1 VLPSPTRRRDDD
13 ALFVRRDDSDAI
25 CFENDPGREALNWRP
40 YFAVVWDS
48 FHAAMASRVL
58 WAAMLAI
65 WILLAML
72 APIGV
77 REDYTTTFRFF
88 DVYNGT
94 RMKAMLAQGM
104 VDPSQQDAPLGR
116 IAEAMPEELS
126 RKLKRVGEGDEVRIP
141 LPMLTDALNELI
153 DQEFKLATGK
163 VDDES
168 EEEAAKDTNSRHWY
182 DAEAWKETVR
192 LRELRELDEMPAE
205 ELSDSL
211 IRRRAR
217 LRIEAALPGVF
228 EARSAR
234 SVLLT
239 YGTLDFPTGFEIDRT
254 QFESLFNQFVIP
266 TLVHW
271 LLGFVLVFLGI
282 LVTASIIPDMLQT
295 GSLHLLLSKPVS
307 RPALL
312 IAKFVGGC
320 AFVSLCVAQLV
331 IGLYLIAGLR
341 LEIWNPRILWCIPVA
356 VFLFAVFFSVS
367 VPAGLKWR
375 SPIISIAAAGAL
387 AAICLVFSII
397 AGVFDTRIV
406 QPDRIA
412 GLVRAGDDLLSVT
425 NGGGLNRMDEEQLQW
440 VPVIESKAMSNDRV
454 LRPVAIDDDHVL
466 TARIRNGKFNPFGS
480 GSLDLIVLA
489 RDNDWKPQP
498 GLRLPTAT
506 ERLIPIGMTAE
517 PGSGHTL
524 AVNTADLLI
533 THNRDILSSIGKKV
547 EDDDK
552 DAGDENNESSDG
564 RSPRGQA
571 SNSIGAWLSTLVTMQ
586 GGATEEFVS
595 ILPRNVALS
604 PPIRLAVPPA
614 VDDAAEGTSSATTRL
629 LILNGSQLQQLEPD
643 GDPVENVWQRTRA
656 VDLPRSDT
664 PLPPVLAASSRYV
677 IASTGD
683 ELARV
688 LEGTELSEFYVGDWP
703 EDIAPLSLHA
713 VADDLFLV
721 VTTEGDGHLL
731 RVVDREPDD
740 DASEQSLQII
750 ATLPVDD
757 IETAMVEVASDASTA
772 QLIVAHDVDRIS
784 EFQISKQTLSAD
796 LSLTRTVEPER
807 SFWRRVD
814 RYGIGLLELLTPQV
828 LALGDTTAGMVSG
841 KKAFIIGG
849 GDMETGEVV
858 RYGIATPIISCGL
871 FIIAMMLLS
880 CLYFA
885 RSDF

>member
-1 VLPSPTRRRDDD
+1 M
-13 ALFVRRDDSDAI
+13 
-25 CFENDPGREALNWRP
+25 NWRP

-104 VDPSQQDAPLGR
+104 VDPDQKDAPLGR
-116 IAEAMPEELS
+116 IAAAMPEELS
-126 RKLKRVGEGDEVRIP
+126 RKLQRVGEGDEVRIP

-153 DQEFKLATGK
+153 DQDFKLATNAP
-163 VDDES
+163 DADEESGETS
-168 EEEAAKDTNSRHWY
+168 EKASDSRHWY
-182 DAEAWKETVR
+182 DAQAWQETVR
-192 LRELRELDEMPAE
+192 LRELRELDEKPAE
-205 ELSDSL
+205 ELADSL

-271 LLGFVLVFLGI
+271 LLGFVLVFLGV
-282 LVTASIIPDMLQT
+282 LVTASMIPDMLQT

-312 IAKFVGGC
+312 LAKFVGGC
-320 AFVSLCVAQLV
+320 AFVFLCVAQLV
-331 IGLYLIAGLR
+331 IGLYLIAGMR

-406 QPDRIA
+406 QPERIS
-412 GLVRAGDDLLSVT
+412 GLVRAGDDLISVT
-425 NGGGLNRMDEEQLQW
+425 NGGGLNRMDEDQQQW

-506 ERLIPIGMTAE
+506 ERLIPIGLTDKS
-517 PGSGHTL
+517 GSGQTL

-533 THNRDILSSIGKKV
+533 TQNRDILSSIGKQVK
-547 EDDDK
+547 EESDDPDS
-552 DAGDENNESSDG
+552 DSDGGADG
-564 RSPRGQA
+564 RSPRGQSA
-571 SNSIGAWLSTLVTMQ
+571 DSIGAWLSTLVTMQ

-604 PPIRLAVPPA
+604 PPIRLAVPL
-614 VDDAAEGTSSATTRL
+614 DAADLNGESASESTRL
-629 LILNGSQLQQLEPD
+629 LILNGSQLQQLVPD
-643 GDPVENVWQRTRA
+643 GDPTENVWQRDLTA
-656 VDLPRSDT
+656 DLPRSDT
-664 PLPPVLAASSRYV
+664 PLPPVLAASNRYV
-677 IASTGD
+677 VASTGD
-683 ELARV
+683 EVARV
-688 LEGTELSEFYVGDWP
+688 FTTKDLSEIFAGDWP
-703 EDIAPLSLHA
+703 DDIAPLSLHA
-713 VADDLFLV
+713 VAEDLFLV
-721 VTTEGDGHLL
+721 VTTEGSGHLL
-731 RVVDREPDD
+731 RVVEKQGDEPG
-740 DASEQSLQII
+740 SENHPLQVV
-750 ATLPVDD
+750 ATLPVDE
-757 IETAMVEVASDASTA
+757 IETAMVEFTPDSSVV
-772 QLIVAHDVDRIS
+772 QLVVAHDVDRVS
-784 EFQISKQTLSAD
+784 EFHVSSQADTAD
-796 LSLTRTVEPER
+796 LSVVRSIEPKR

-841 KKAFIIGG
+841 KKAFIVGG
-849 GDMETGEVV
+849 GDMEAGEVV
-858 RYGIATPIISCGL
+858 RYGIATPIISCGV
-871 FIIAMMLLS
+871 FIAVMLTLS
-880 CLYFA
+880 CVYFA

>member
-1 VLPSPTRRRDDD
+1 M
-13 ALFVRRDDSDAI
+13 
-25 CFENDPGREALNWRP
+25 NWRP
-40 YFAVVWDS
+40 YFAVIWDS

-65 WILLAML
+65 WVLLGLL

-77 REDYTTTFRFF
+77 REDYTTTFRWF

-104 VDPSQQDAPLGR
+104 VDPSLDDKPLGR
-116 IAEAMPEELS
+116 IASAMPQELS

-141 LPMLTDALNELI
+141 LPMLTDALNDLI
-153 DQEFKLATGK
+153 DQQYKELRPDQDA
-163 VDDES
+163 VDVNDGDEAQQQPKQS
-168 EEEAAKDTNSRHWY
+168 WY
-182 DAEAWKETVR
+182 DANVWSETVR
-192 LRELRELDEMPAE
+192 LRELRELDDTPDD

-217 LRIEAALPGVF
+217 LRVEAALPGVF

-239 YGTLDFPTGFEIDRT
+239 YGTLDFPTGFEIDRAR
-254 QFESLFNQFVIP
+254 FESLFNQFVIP

-271 LLGFVLVFLGI
+271 LLGFVLVFLGV
-282 LVTASIIPDMLQT
+282 LVTASIIPDMLQA

-320 AFVSLCVAQLV
+320 AFVFLCVAQLV
-331 IGLYLIAGLR
+331 IGLYLIAGIR

-387 AAICLVFSII
+387 AAICVVFSVI

-412 GLVRAGDDLLSVT
+412 GMVHVGDDLIAVT
-425 NGGGLNRMDEEQLQW
+425 AGGGMNRLDEGGSRW
-440 VPVIESKAMSNDRV
+440 VEMMESKAMSNDRV
-454 LRPVAIDDDHVL
+454 LRPVAIDNDHVL

-480 GSLDLIVLA
+480 GSLDLIVLD
-489 RDNDWKPQP
+489 RGNDWKPQP

-506 ERLIPIGMTAE
+506 ERLLVINRNEAS
-517 PGSGHTL
+517 GSGQTL
-524 AVNTADLLI
+524 AINTADMLI
-533 THNRDILSSIGKKV
+533 TTKGQILESIGKEP
-547 EDDDK
+547 EDDAD
-552 DAGDENNESSDG
+552 DNSATPDGEG
-564 RSPRGQA
+564 RSPRGA
-571 SNSIGAWLSTLVTMQ
+571 SSNSIGAWLGTLMTMQ
-586 GGATEEFVS
+586 GGATEDFVS
-595 ILPRNVALS
+595 ILPKNVVLR
-604 PPIRLAVPPA
+604 PPIRLALPLTGGAKSDSDSEAKLWV
-614 VDDAAEGTSSATTRL
+614 
-629 LILNGSQLQQLEPD
+629 LNGGQLQCLQAD
-643 GDPVENVWQRTRA
+643 GDPVANVWLRTVN
-656 VDLPRSDT
+656 VDLPHDDT
-664 PLPPVLAASSRYV
+664 PLPPVLAAASKYV

-683 ELARV
+683 EQAHV
-688 LEGTELSEFYVGDWP
+688 IDAETGEELIQCEWP
-703 EDIAPLSLHA
+703 NEIAPLAIHA
-713 VADDLFLV
+713 IAENQFFV
-721 VTTEGDGHLL
+721 VTTDGDGHLM
-731 RVVDREPDD
+731 RVVADESGDGWL
-740 DASEQSLQII
+740 EII
-750 ATLPVDD
+750 STINTDD
-757 IETAMVEVASDASTA
+757 IESVLVDASDTEEVVR
-772 QLIVAHDVDRIS
+772 LTLAHDVDRIS
-784 EFQISKQTLSAD
+784 IY
-796 LSLTRTVEPER
+796 RTTEGEKGRFELMDTIEPER
-807 SFWRRVD
+807 SFWRRID
-814 RYGIGLLELLTPQV
+814 RYAVGLLELLTPQV

-841 KKAFIIGG
+841 KQAFIING

-858 RYGIATPIISCGL
+858 RYGILRPILSCGV
-871 FIIAMMLLS
+871 FIVVMLSLS

>member
-1 VLPSPTRRRDDD
+1 M
-13 ALFVRRDDSDAI
+13 
-25 CFENDPGREALNWRP
+25 NWRP

-104 VDPSQQDAPLGR
+104 VDPKQEDAPLGR
-116 IAEAMPEELS
+116 IAAAMPEELS

-153 DQEFKLATGK
+153 DQEFKLAKGNP
-163 VDDES
+163 DADGDS
-168 EEEAAKDTNSRHWY
+168 ADAASDAADSRHWY
-182 DAEAWKETVR
+182 DASAWEETVR
-192 LRELRELDEMPAE
+192 LRELRELDEKPVE

-211 IRRRAR
+211 VRRRAR

-282 LVTASIIPDMLQT
+282 LVTASMIPDMLQT

-320 AFVSLCVAQLV
+320 AFVFLCVAQLV
-331 IGLYLIAGLR
+331 IGLYLIAGMR

-406 QPDRIA
+406 QPDRVA

-425 NGGGLNRMDEEQLQW
+425 NGGGLNRMDEEQSQW
-440 VPVIESKAMSNDRV
+440 VPVIDGKAMSNDRV
-454 LRPVAIDDDHVL
+454 LRPVAIDADHVL

-506 ERLIPIGMTAE
+506 ERLIPIGVTDKS
-517 PGSGHTL
+517 GSGHTL

-547 EDDDK
+547 EDDS
-552 DAGDENNESSDG
+552 DESNAEDNDGEDG
-564 RSPRGQA
+564 RSPRGQS

-604 PPIRLAVPPA
+604 PPIRLAVPLSA
-614 VDDAAEGTSSATTRL
+614 DQSSEGNSSESTGL
-629 LILNGSQLQQLEPD
+629 LILNGSQLQLLEPD
-643 GDPVENVWQRTRA
+643 GDPTENVWQRNHTA
-656 VDLPRSDT
+656 DLLRSDT
-664 PLPPVLAASSRYV
+664 PLPPVLAASDQFV

-683 ELARV
+683 EVAR
-688 LEGTELSEFYVGDWP
+688 LFDLSELEEIYAGDWP
-703 EDIAPLSLHA
+703 DEIAPLAIHA
-713 VADDLFLV
+713 VADDLFFV
-721 VTTEGDGHLL
+721 VTTEGNGHLL
-731 RVVDREPDD
+731 SVIEREATEADD
-740 DASEQSLQII
+740 STIQLQII
-750 ATLPVDD
+750 STLPVDD
-757 IETAMVEVASDASTA
+757 IETAMVEFAADSTSV
-772 QLIVAHDVDRIS
+772 QLIVAHNVDRIS
-784 EFQISKQTLSAD
+784 EFEISNQSGSWGLTLSR
-796 LSLTRTVEPER
+796 SIEPER
-807 SFWRRVD
+807 SFWRNVD

-858 RYGIATPIISCGL
+858 RYGIATPIISCGV

>member
-1 VLPSPTRRRDDD
+1 MLPSPTRRCDDD
-13 ALFVRRDDSDAI
+13 GLFERRGNADAI

-104 VDPSQQDAPLGR
+104 VDPKQEDAPLGR

-141 LPMLTDALNELI
+141 LPMLTDALNDLI
-153 DQEFKLATGK
+153 DQELKLAKGT
-163 VDDES
+163 VDDEAELKDDS
-168 EEEAAKDTNSRHWY
+168 EEASVSRHWY

-192 LRELRELDEMPAE
+192 LRELRELDEMPTE

-320 AFVSLCVAQLV
+320 AFVFLCVAQLV

-397 AGVFDTRIV
+397 SGVFDTRIV

-425 NGGGLNRMDEEQLQW
+425 NGGGLNRMDEDQLQW

-489 RDNDWKPQP
+489 RDNEWKPQP

-506 ERLIPIGMTAE
+506 ERLIPIGVTE
-517 PGSGHTL
+517 DSGSGHTL

-547 EDDDK
+547 EDEDNDTGE
-552 DAGDENNESSDG
+552 DGDESSDG
-564 RSPRGQA
+564 RSPRGQN

-604 PPIRLAVPPA
+604 PPIRLAVPL
-614 VDDAAEGTSSATTRL
+614 AAEDATDDISSEATRL

-643 GDPVENVWQRTRA
+643 GDPVENVWQRTQVA
-656 VDLPRSDT
+656 YLARSDT
-664 PLPPVLAASSRYV
+664 PLPPVLAASSRFV

-683 ELARV
+683 ESARV
-688 LEGTELSEFYVGDWP
+688 FEGNELNEFYVGDWP
-703 EDIAPLSLHA
+703 EDIAPLSIHA
-713 VADDLFLV
+713 VADDLFFV
-721 VTTEGDGHLL
+721 VTTEGSGHLL
-731 RVVDREPDD
+731 RVLDQD
-740 DASEQSLQII
+740 DASEQRLQIT

-757 IETAMVEVASDASTA
+757 IETAMVEVAPDATTA

-784 EFQISKQTLSAD
+784 EFEVSHQSQSAD
-796 LSLTRTVEPER
+796 ISLIRSVEPER
-807 SFWRRVD
+807 SFWRRID

-858 RYGIATPIISCGL
+858 RYGIATPIISCGV

-880 CLYFA
+880 CIYFA

>member
-1 VLPSPTRRRDDD
+1 M
-13 ALFVRRDDSDAI
+13 
-25 CFENDPGREALNWRP
+25 NWRP

-104 VDPSQQDAPLGR
+104 VDPDQKDAPLGR
-116 IAEAMPEELS
+116 IAAAMPEELA
-126 RKLKRVGEGDEVRIP
+126 RKLKRVGEGNEVRIP

-153 DQEFKLATGK
+153 DEDFKFATGAEGE
-163 VDDES
+163 DADEDRDADAAETEQENS
-168 EEEAAKDTNSRHWY
+168 EPAAEQDGKARHWY
-182 DAEAWKETVR
+182 DAEAWEVTVR
-192 LRELRELDEMPAE
+192 LRELRELDETPVE

-254 QFESLFNQFVIP
+254 QFVSLFNQFVIP

-271 LLGFVLVFLGI
+271 LLGFVLVFLGV
-282 LVTASIIPDMLQT
+282 LVTASMIPDMLQT

-307 RPALL
+307 RSGLL

-320 AFVSLCVAQLV
+320 AFVFLCVAQLV

-356 VFLFAVFFSVS
+356 VFLFSVFFSVS

-387 AAICLVFSII
+387 AGICLVFSII

-406 QPDRIA
+406 QPDRVA
-412 GLVRAGDDLLSVT
+412 GLVRAGDDLFSVT
-425 NGGGLNRMDEEQLQW
+425 NGGGVNRMDEEQSQW
-440 VPVIESKAMSNDRV
+440 VSVLEGKAMSNDRV

-506 ERLIPIGMTAE
+506 ERLIPIGMTE
-517 PGSGHTL
+517 QSGSGHTL

-533 THNRDILSSIGKKV
+533 THNREILSSIGKEV
-547 EDDDK
+547 EEDQSGGEPK
-552 DAGDENNESSDG
+552 GDNEDDG
-564 RSPRGQA
+564 RSPRGQ
-571 SNSIGAWLSTLVTMQ
+571 SSKSIGAWLSTLVTMQ

-604 PPIRLAVPPA
+604 PPIRLAVPLHSTA
-614 VDDAAEGTSSATTRL
+614 GNSTDSSESMRL
-629 LILNGSQLQQLEPD
+629 LILNGSQLQQLVPD
-643 GDPVENVWQRTRA
+643 GDPRENVWQRNRSA
-656 VDLPRSDT
+656 DLPRSDT
-664 PLPPVLAASSRYV
+664 PLPPVLAASGRLV
-677 IASTGD
+677 VASTGD
-683 ELARV
+683 EQARV
-688 LEGTELSEFYVGDWP
+688 FNGEDLSELYAGEWP
-703 EDIAPLSLHA
+703 DEIAPLSLHA
-713 VADDLFLV
+713 VADSLFFV
-721 VTTEGDGHLL
+721 VTTEGSGHLL
-731 RVVDREPDD
+731 RVFEEEDSN
-740 DASEQSLQII
+740 SETGSFGLEILE
-750 ATLPVDD
+750 TLSVDD
-757 IETAMVEVASDASTA
+757 IETAMVEFPAESATTR
-772 QLIVAHDVDRIS
+772 LIVAHDVDRIS
-784 EFQISKQTLSAD
+784 EFQVDNPDSPDLTLI
-796 LSLTRTVEPER
+796 RNVEPER

-841 KKAFIIGG
+841 KKAFILGG

-858 RYGIATPIISCGL
+858 RYGIATPIISCGV
-871 FIIAMMLLS
+871 FVVVMMLLS
-880 CLYFA
+880 CVYFA